1 MRDDLRFELLSEAEI
16 KKCLPADLC
25 VRVCPLCVPLDTVG
39 AGLSALA
46 STITQQER
54 CHATVDRISRKPVVA
69 FDPMMRDLIEEV
81 CIGTGS
87 PTGRMWSFAGHDAS
101 ILGTHVPTG
110 MMFVPSTGGISWC
123 WVARHSATW
132 SSLSTTRWSADQS
145 GCGEG
150 WRLRRV
156 RRATLVIMRVAPG
169 VRAVPRAVQPSGPR
183 RTSTVM
189 NGGPRASWVAWP
201 KSKTPR

>member
-101 ILGTHVPTG
+101 VLGTHVPAG
-110 MMFVPSTGGISWC
+110 MMYALITGGISH
-123 WVARHSATW
+123 APEEFTP
-132 SSLSTTRWSADQS
+132 ADQLVL
-145 GCGEG
+145 GCQA
-150 WRLRRV
+150 LCD
-156 RRATLVIMRVAPG
+156 LVVALHDAMVG
-169 VRAVPRAVQPSGPR
+169 
-183 RTSTVM
+183 
-189 NGGPRASWVAWP
+189 
-201 KSKTPR
+201 